1 MKKKIIA
8 IALALC
14 MVTSLLPATVLAAS
28 EGEPQCTVTE
38 GCTLSNGHEG
48 ECVLPEE
55 GGEPDAPAAC
65 TKTEGCTL
73 AEGHEGVCVLPE
85 EGGEPDAPAACT
97 KTEGCTLAEGHEGAC
112 VLPEEGGEPDAPAAC
127 TKTEGCTLAEGHEG
141 ECVLPKENGE
151 PVVTMLDGVN
161 TPEELETA
169 LAAGGTVVLS
179 GNITIDNASKSFT
192 IQNAVTLDLNGFSI
206 TRSGDSS
213 SKLFAIKNNGSLT
226 LNDSKGT
233 GTVNS
238 T

>member
-28 EGEPQCTVTE
+28 EGDPQCTVTE

-73 AEGHEGVCVLPE
+73 AEGHEG
-85 EGGEPDAPAACT
+85 
-97 KTEGCTLAEGHEGAC
+97 AC
-112 VLPEEGGEPDAPAAC
+112 VLPKEGGESDAPAVC

-161 TPEELETA
+161 T
-169 LAAGGTVVLS
+169 LAAPRVGAVCTVGGTDYL
-179 GNITIDNASKSFT
+179 
-192 IQNAVTLDLNGFSI
+192 LP
-206 TRSGDSS
+206 SS
-213 SKLFAIKNNGSLT
+213 SC
-226 LNDSKGT
+226 
-233 GTVNS
+233 
-238 T
+238 